1 MLKDRDQWPDP
12 RKPKAQ
18 LVAELE
24 KVVRAIPGNNY
35 EFTQPVQMR
44 MNELI
49 AGVRAEVAVKLYGDD
64 LEQLAAI
71 GAQVEDVASGIQ
83 ERPT

>member
-64 LEQLAAI
+64 WSNWQPSAA
-71 GAQVEDVASGIQ
+71 GR
-83 ERPT
+83 ERCQ